1 MRVSSS
7 VPGAAALAVA
17 VVLTASAASPAHA
30 APATAPAVQAGCA
43 GNLLQNPGF
52 EGPSHKTESEGTSL
66 SSAVG
71 NGWSPW
77 FVRGNATWNREP
89 EFKVEQT
96 AIGGDWARVHSGANS
111 MKWFTTWGTH
121 TAGVYQKVAARPGTA
136 YTFSIF
142 AQAYSGEGDAFD
154 PVRRTFISDMEKP
167 GNYEIR
173 VGIDPTGAVPQ
184 MGSAPPASVVWSA
197 PVRTVDAWVNL
208 AVSAVAKG
216 GSVTVYTHSS
226 MEFPVKHNDSFWDD
240 ACFRVGNFAPAGGV
254 IGGVTTSAAPVAPA
268 AAAGAKAASG
278 AAATGATT
286 GAATRST
293 TAASTPG
300 GGSLEGNPAGASA
313 DLSFR
318 VVRGTNYNVTIHGA
332 IDAPASWNGAGFGVW
347 GPFGKLGQAAL
358 GNGNATVEFT
368 PSFDGTV
375 NVQVFNYLPGRI
387 LTYRVVSMGAAGAGN
402 SAQ

>member
-1 MRVSSS
+1 MRITLTW
-7 VPGAAALAVA
+7 AAAATAAVA
-17 VVLTASAASPAHA
+17 AVALSASAPSAHA
-30 APATAPAVQAGCA
+30 APATAPAAQAGCP

-52 EGPSHKTESEGTSL
+52 EGASHKTESEGTSL

-136 YTFSIF
+136 YTFSMF

-154 PVRRTFISDMEKP
+154 AVRRTFISDMTKP
-167 GNYEIR
+167 GNYRIR
-173 VGIDPTGAVPQ
+173 VGIDPTGAVPR
-184 MGSAPPASVVWSA
+184 MGEAPPASVVWSA
-197 PVRTVDAWVNL
+197 PVGTVDQWVNL

-216 GSVTVYTHSS
+216 GSITVYTHSS

-240 ACFRVGNFAPAGGV
+240 ACLRVGNFAPAGGV
-254 IGGVTTSAAPVAPA
+254 IDAAPVAAAPA
-268 AAAGAKAASG
+268 APGAPVVAGAPATTIAAASAAGNS
-278 AAATGATT
+278 
-286 GAATRST
+286 
-293 TAASTPG
+293 
-300 GGSLEGNPAGASA
+300 GSLEGNAAGASV
-313 DLSFR
+313 DLSLA
-318 VVRGTNYNVTIHGA
+318 VAKGANYMVKINGSV
-332 IDAPASWNGAGFGVW
+332 DAPASWNGTGFRVW
-347 GPFGKLGQAAL
+347 GPFGRLGQAAL
-358 GNGNATVEFT
+358 GNGDGTVEFT
-368 PSFDGTV
+368 SSFDGTV
-375 NVQVFNYLPGRI
+375 NVQVYNYLPGRV
-387 LTYRVVSMGAAGAGN
+387 LAYRVVTIGPASGTI